1 MDLRRPT
8 FSKNVFAERQRKRT
22 EFGGVVGMET
32 CAVSRAQPATMEVVD
47 AKVLQQRL

>member
-8 FSKNVFAERQRKRT
+8 FSKRVFVERQRKRT
-22 EFGGVVGMET
+22 KFGGVVGMAT

-47 AKVLQQRL
+47 AEVF